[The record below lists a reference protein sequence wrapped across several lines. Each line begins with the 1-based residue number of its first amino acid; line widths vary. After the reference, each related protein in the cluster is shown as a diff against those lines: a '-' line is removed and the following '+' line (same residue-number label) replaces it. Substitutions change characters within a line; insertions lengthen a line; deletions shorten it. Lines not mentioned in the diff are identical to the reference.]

1 MYIAMN
7 RFKVKKESMQAFEEL
22 WKTRESR
29 LNELPGFRGFSLVKS
44 DCKTSDDWTLY
55 ATHVIWD
62 SKNDF
67 LFWTKSQQFCD
78 AHKNAGSSQ
87 SLMAGPPQFEGFEA
101 VFTL

>member
-7 RFKVKKESMQAFEEL
+7 RFKVKNDSVEEFEQV

-29 LNELPGFRGFSLVKS
+29 LNELPGFRGFSLVKCDS
-44 DCKTSDDWTLY
+44 ETSDDWTLY

-62 SKNDF
+62 SKHDF
-67 LFWTKSQQFCD
+67 LFWTQSQQFRD
-78 AHKNAGSSQ
+78 AHKNAGSRK
-87 SLMAGPPQFEGFEA
+87 SLMAGPPHFEGFES